1 MRGTAASWCAVL
13 ALSTACVAETSA
25 DDRSEYNRR
34 AAARYVALFQSL
46 DRDGD
51 KTITKVEAQGD
62 LNFGPRFDD
71 MDIDRD
77 RIVTLAELQRFIERE
92 HGAEALAALR

>member
-1 MRGTAASWCAVL
+1 MRGKPASCFAVFAL
-13 ALSTACVAETSA
+13 ATFCITSAGA

-51 KTITKVEAQGD
+51 KTVTKAEAQGD

-71 MDIDRD
+71 MDINRD
-77 RIVTLAELQRFIERE
+77 QIVTLVELQRFIERE
-92 HGAEALAALR
+92 HGADALAAQR

>member
-1 MRGTAASWCAVL
+1 MRGTVASWCAVL
-13 ALSTACVAETSA
+13 ALSTACVALTSA

-34 AAARYVALFQSL
+34 AAARYVALFQLL

-51 KTITKVEAQGD
+51 KTITKLEAHGD

-71 MDIDRD
+71 MDINRD